1 MERAVKV
8 QRYNHEGTD
17 MTPATTPENENQR
30 MLTLRSFRVLDTSP
44 ETAFDEIAE
53 LAAELC
59 ETPIALVS
67 LVDESRQWFKAKVG
81 LEPRETARSIA
92 FCSHAILRNE
102 IFVVPDTLDD
112 KRFSDNPLVT
122 GPPNIRFYAG
132 APLFTDDG
140 CGLGTLCVIDKKPRE
155 FDPLQR
161 KALSVLRQHVMNLLV
176 LRRQN
181 VSLQT
186 LNEELE
192 AFTYSAAHDL
202 SAPARRIVSFCAILN
217 EESGASLNTEAKT
230 IIGRIEKSA
239 VDMRELVK
247 SLLSL
252 SRVNRNTIK
261 AEKIDIG
268 ALAQNILS
276 ELKQNDPNRRVET
289 HIAEALY
296 AYGDKHLIRIALE
309 NLIRNSWKFTS
320 GKEVGRIE
328 VGDVLRDG
336 SRFFY
341 VKDNGAG
348 FSMTYAKDLF
358 KPFKRL
364 HVESEFTGSGI
375 GLSIVRRIVNR
386 HGGTVF
392 AESEPDAGAT
402 FYFAI

>member
-1 MERAVKV
+1 MI
-8 QRYNHEGTD
+8 
-17 MTPATTPENENQR
+17 PAPAPENENQR
-30 MLTLRSFRVLDTSP
+30 IFTLQSFRVLDTAP

-81 LEPRETARSIA
+81 LEPREIARSIA
-92 FCSHAILRNE
+92 FCSHAILKND

-112 KRFSDNPLVT
+112 KRFSDNPLVI

-132 APLFTDDG
+132 APLFSDDG
-140 CGLGTLCVIDKKPRE
+140 YGLGTLCVIDRKPRK
-155 FDPLQR
+155 FDRLQR
-161 KALSVLRQHVMNLLV
+161 KTLAVLRQQVVNLLE

-181 VSLQT
+181 TSLQA

-217 EESGASLNTEAKT
+217 EEFGISLGPEEKS

-252 SRVNRNTIK
+252 SRVNRNTIN
-261 AEKIDIG
+261 AEKIDIA
-268 ALAQNILS
+268 ALAKNIFF
-276 ELKQNDPNRRVET
+276 ELKQNEPKRKVET
-289 HIAEALY
+289 LVSDNLY
-296 AYGDKHLIRIALE
+296 AYGDKHLIRIVLE
-309 NLIRNSWKFTS
+309 NLIRNAWKFTAR
-320 GKEVGRIE
+320 KELSRIE

-336 SRFFY
+336 SRFFF

-348 FSMTYAKDLF
+348 FNMAYAKDLF

-364 HVESEFTGSGI
+364 HVETDFTGSGI

-386 HGGTVF
+386 HGGKIL